1 MHFNTVFSEQKFRFL
16 FDNSSDM
23 IFLTNLRSDFIE
35 VNKAACEHLGYSK
48 AELLKMNFRDIK
60 TPKYRD
66 LVAKNAQIISERGK
80 YTYETEH
87 ITKDEVIVP
96 VEMSSRIVKYQD
108 TQMIISVGRNIS
120 ERLDFEKKLLS
131 TIIATEEKERKRF
144 SADLHDELG
153 PILSTIKLY
162 SDLLNKDEFSKTSR
176 EEVVKNINELTDM
189 AISTTKQISRN
200 ITPSILHDFGLAT
213 AVQDFCRYI
222 NDTKSI
228 HIRVKTD
235 EYSIDERSIIET
247 VLYQAVKELINN
259 TIKHSSAKNITIEL
273 NNTQDLIILY
283 YKDDGKGFDI
293 EEKLKENTGLG
304 LHNIINK
311 IKTIKGSFDFFSK
324 EKGGIVLVITIR
336 TN

>member
-1 MHFNTVFSEQKFRFL
+1 
-16 FDNSSDM
+16 M
-23 IFLTNLRSDFIE
+23 IFLTNLRSEFVE
-35 VNKAACEHLGYSK
+35 VNNAACEHLGYTK
-48 AELLKMNFRDIK
+48 EELLKMNFRDIK

-66 LVAKNAQIISERGK
+66 MVGKNVEIISEKGS

-87 ITKDEVIVP
+87 ITKSGQIVP
-96 VEMSSRIVKYQD
+96 VELSSRIVLYDKQLY
-108 TQMIISVGRNIS
+108 IVSVGRNIS
-120 ERLDFEKKLLS
+120 ERIDSEKRLLS

-162 SDLLNKDEFSKTSR
+162 TDLLSKDEYSKTSR
-176 EEVVKNINELTDM
+176 EEVVRNIQELTDL

-200 ITPSILHDFGLAT
+200 ITPSILHDFGLAI
-213 AVQDFCRYI
+213 AINDFCRYI

-228 HIRVKTD
+228 KVHVKTD
-235 EYSIDERSIIET
+235 EYRIDERNIIET
-247 VLYQAVKELINN
+247 VLYQTAKELINN
-259 TIKHSSAKNITIEL
+259 TIKHSCAKNISIEL
-273 NNTQDLIILY
+273 KNTDNIIVLY

-311 IKTIKGSFDFFSK
+311 IKTINGTFDFYSRK
-324 EKGGIVLVITIR
+324 DVGPVLIITVQKHK
-336 TN
+336 